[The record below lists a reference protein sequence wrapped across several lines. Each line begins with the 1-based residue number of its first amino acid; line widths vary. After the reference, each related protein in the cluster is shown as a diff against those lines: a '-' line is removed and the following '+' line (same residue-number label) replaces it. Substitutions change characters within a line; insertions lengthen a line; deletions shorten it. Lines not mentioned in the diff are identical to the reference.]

1 MTLSR
6 WLRDYLY
13 IPLGGNR
20 RGARRTLIN
29 VFVTMVLG
37 GLWHGAAWTFVFWG
51 AYHGALLAGEQW
63 RRQRAPADEVD
74 REDRWFDGPRRCA
87 VTFALVCVGWVF
99 FRADS
104 LETAFALLRR
114 LFTGWFTPSEF
125 VNPLVVFTIAGM
137 LALQFWPRGLG
148 LWLQSGLSRLK
159 PAPLG
164 VVLALALLVIVI
176 LGPPGVAPFIYFQF

>member
-1 MTLSR
+1 M
-6 WLRDYLY
+6 
-13 IPLGGNR
+13 I
-20 RGARRTLIN
+20 
-29 VFVTMVLG
+29 TMVLG

-51 AYHGALLAGEQW
+51 AFHGGLLVAHQW
-63 RRQRAPADEVD
+63 RQRHAPEEQ
-74 REDRWFDGPRRCA
+74 EDRWTDRLRRRTA
-87 VTFALVCVGWVF
+87 TFALVCMGWVF

-114 LFTGWFTPSEF
+114 LLTGWWTPSEF
-125 VNPLVVFTIAGM
+125 VTPLVIFTIAGM

-164 VVLALALLVIVI
+164 LVLALALLVIVI